1 MSSSK
6 AGSNMKSEDLTDYNT
21 VQLQQIYPQLETNVA
36 STVAKVDI
44 IAVHGL
50 APPDKDSLD
59 TWRTP
64 SGPAGRLWLRDD
76 LPRFLPESRIFLY
89 KYNATVVYGQD
100 RDTFVGKA
108 NEFLEQIRIER
119 DEVESRPIIFLGHGM
134 GGVFIKQALINAQ
147 NNPKYTPIKNAASG
161 LAFFATPHSG
171 EVGMLAA
178 KMATAV
184 GFKKGNNVVKVLKNG
199 TMFPDSMDEAWRH
212 QVLDYNIVSFW
223 GASDNVVPRGSAHL
237 NLPGNR
243 ENIVK
248 LEADHSGVC
257 KFGESQTDQD
267 NLKLVRV
274 NLQDLYKA
282 TRTCNKHLLTHY
294 IPLARNDR
302 FTGRDDILDELE
314 EKLFVGRECQ
324 RLVVFGLG
332 GVDKTQL
339 ALQFAYWVKDNQPEY
354 SVFWV
359 PALSTRIKILMT
371 NYN

>member
-1 MSSSK
+1 M
-6 AGSNMKSEDLTDYNT
+6 
-21 VQLQQIYPQLETNVA
+21 QLQQIYPQLETNVA
-36 STVAKVDI
+36 STVAKVEYVSKLYQTFSAPCLQYSI

-223 GASDNVVPRGSAHL
+223 GASDNVRDV
-237 NLPGNR
+237 
-243 ENIVK
+243 
-248 LEADHSGVC
+248 
-257 KFGESQTDQD
+257 
-267 NLKLVRV
+267 
-274 NLQDLYKA
+274 
-282 TRTCNKHLLTHY
+282 THNMTLW
-294 IPLARNDR
+294 I
-302 FTGRDDILDELE
+302 
-314 EKLFVGRECQ
+314 
-324 RLVVFGLG
+324 
-332 GVDKTQL
+332 
-339 ALQFAYWVKDNQPEY
+339 Y
-354 SVFWV
+354 SNFYF
-359 PALSTRIKILMT
+359 
-371 NYN
+371 N